1 MTRQPQVGDIWRWR
15 HDTGEHT
22 EVFLITEKSR
32 KTQDYRGIALF
43 MWKHGEYNPP
53 KWADGYIGT
62 EVDLTIGYH
71 GSNWEFVS

>member
-1 MTRQPQVGDIWRWR
+1 
-15 HDTGEHT
+15 
-22 EVFLITEKSR
+22 
-32 KTQDYRGIALF
+32 